1 MHVASQSGDY
11 AFKKQPTRTA
21 TFFTNPSININNNG
35 EDSSDATA
43 AEAAALLQLEDS
55 LQVCGLYV
63 VGEPDTIVEIT
74 IKHYDIN
81 CESGGLMAV
90 SNLFETET
98 INI

>member
-11 AFKKQPTRTA
+11 AFKKQTTRA
-21 TFFTNPSININNNG
+21 TLFTNPSININTDGVDNS
-35 EDSSDATA
+35 ETTA
-43 AEAAALLQLEDS
+43 AAALLQLEDS

-74 IKHYDIN
+74 MKHYDIN

-90 SNLFETET
+90 SH
-98 INI
+98 